1 MAEYTNVEY
10 TNMTLIYGETG
21 QNSLVAK
28 NLSAERF
35 PHRRYPSAARIV
47 KAVHRL
53 RATGSVIQHY
63 EDHRLERLR

>member
-53 RATGSVIQHY
+53 RATG
-63 EDHRLERLR
+63 